1 MRIWLLLAAAVACC
15 DGLLMA
21 AAPASVPRSR
31 PVRLA
36 SAPRS
41 RPVCLVLAPSQP
53 PDALPLSRAERYAA
67 VSTALPLRID
77 GVWYDCG
84 PWADQHPGGRWLLEY
99 ARGRDVTALFYA
111 THMIGE
117 GAATS
122 ALRKLPTLDP
132 SLVPMP
138 SRAGLSPSA
147 LAREAALQGPYVVA
161 LDPSTTS
168 PLPPID
174 TPLRRDLQSMLRRRF
189 PSRAAAKAT
198 PAHWTRVVCFG
209 VLCASCWV
217 GWLRFDPLAVALLP
231 FAQWLLASHTVH
243 EATHGALSTDPRVNF
258 WLQFTSH
265 PILFNVFVWI
275 PQHILSHHQ
284 YTNDPQHDVDV
295 HHFAG
300 ARLARSQPRYSAR
313 ASGSCFNEG
322 WTFAW
327 KGCLRLATL
336 QSGSCN
342 IVISYG
348 IVLFPTFFVFVVFL
362 F

>member
-295 HHFAG
+295 H
-300 ARLARSQPRYSAR
+300 Y
-313 ASGSCFNEG
+313 
-322 WTFAW
+322 
-327 KGCLRLATL
+327 
-336 QSGSCN
+336 
-342 IVISYG
+342 
-348 IVLFPTFFVFVVFL
+348 
-362 F
+362 